1 MHCKW
6 IRTILFSGFISGCS
20 LSKFCTIHIFLRPSE
35 KFWYQLYRFPPT
47 WRQGGFPFLDLKRCS
62 FSTQAQFHTN
72 SFSDFVLFW
81 IANFCGSH
89 FIFLMVVNSHYDCL
103 SLRVLLS
110 YFQRCLRKIHSRWN
124 HLSLLLL
131 SLEQIRLS
139 KFFIV
144 HWVHIIV
151 SSTTEELSTDCT

>member
-1 MHCKW
+1 MNSYNLVFRIHFW
-6 IRTILFSGFISGCS
+6 VFVI
-20 LSKFCTIHIFLRPSE
+20 SKFCTIHIFLRPSE
-35 KFWYQLYRFPPT
+35 NFWYQLYGFPPT
-47 WRQGGFPFLDLKRCS
+47 WRQGGFPFLDLKLCS

-72 SFSDFVLFW
+72 SFSNFVLFW

-110 YFQRCLRKIHSRWN
+110 YFQQYLRKIHSRWN

-139 KFFIV
+139 
-144 HWVHIIV
+144 
-151 SSTTEELSTDCT
+151 